1 MTIILHTKEEVH
13 SQNNKLSAQE
23 KLKQELSLRRLKRSD
38 SDDAP
43 KRKKAR
49 WESNPQH
56 AAGELKRSLHGNDY
70 QLKLLML
77 FAWEGKKSEVAFRL
91 ATEMTEAEKFDDLVF
106 RYVDNKGDTKY
117 RFLQAKHKQ
126 FIYEEENKI
135 KVSDLKSSE
144 DKNPFSLQKYF
155 VSYIKDTQKEDFK
168 DGSIKDFIICTNT
181 HFAFEPNTEIKE
193 KRKTIEEKEKWK
205 SFFDEIQDQDEV
217 LNLGGKLYRFKGY
230 KKDDKNDQ
238 DVRRSVISELQK
250 LFEEALRK
258 NGLKADDYINK
269 MDDFLDA
276 LVFAVEQPSRP
287 DLELEIKEKIGNEFN
302 LINDITYNDFY
313 LYMFEW
319 MQYRKKE
326 KGEKGEGRAHFLT
339 HDNLEKF
346 FEEAKQKIASLGLI
360 SSTLLYKAI
369 VKELRVKFQD
379 NIKTVQEINDF
390 LNNKDNKK
398 QILTIYQKN
407 SLLSVIKVCQLLDLE
422 KIDSVIFSDIRSL
435 SLLKGS
441 LVDPINAFKLQ
452 RRDTLIIENKLD
464 EEKRLDG
471 NTRNLLKSFYEIVK
485 NNHNKKIILI
495 NQQEQKVNTQQ
506 ILDDLL
512 KELSINKE
520 KKCKE
525 TNDDNNSLNDFDNN
539 SQLEFL
545 KKRKIIFQGKE
556 EEVSLDKL
564 ITQQDLKKN
573 PQLGKAI
580 EGEVLSNLLQNKRIE
595 IGKGLTDEK
604 YNDVKDYYISRKFY
618 RHIRIKKDFKEK
630 KSKFCVTYNDQI
642 NELNIQ
648 QNQDIVLVSD
658 IEDNFKKLCD
668 KYEGR
673 NIHWLK
679 REEGDLIWQQSYG
692 SLSKLRKCIDKSSD
706 PSKFTP
712 EEITG
717 FNDKMV
723 IIAAEPGMG
732 KSTVLTH
739 LAAKTKE
746 INPSSS
752 WIVRVNLVD
761 HSSVLRKLKENEI
774 NINEVEAVKFI
785 HRSAGFKLFEKK
797 EQQNDK
803 DRNQMIDEVLSL
815 IGIDEEGKIHLKDS
829 KKKVKNLSLL
839 EVELFNH
846 FYNQGKI
853 ALMFDGFDEISP
865 DYKDKVIELLETLKS
880 TEKVKKLLI
889 TTRQYPYVQ
898 SALEDKL
905 NMFSYAIEDFSEP
918 DQKKF
923 LKGFWEKK
931 LNIKIDGLD
940 DKLFKLFTDELIN
953 KFSESIRD
961 REGKFMGIALH
972 TMMIAEVLLDTFKD
986 FYHPDSQEL
995 SSKHKQEI
1003 SEKLNLATLYKHFI
1017 ETKFKEGLRKEN
1029 PDFDDIKDKPRTKKR
1044 FEKEKEEF
1052 IKNHKILALHT
1063 LFKVEELEGLF
1074 SKSELQKVDHLIQDI
1089 KEADEKNGIIDRIS
1103 DDGKPIFVH
1112 RTFAEYFAAEYFI
1125 SELILPSYSI
1135 ESKEEMLKFLLNR
1148 IFIDNN
1154 YNVIR
1159 NFINSK
1165 LSLVSFET
1173 YFFEHEH
1180 IVSELL
1186 KGSIEKP
1193 GKKTQLHVSAEE
1205 GLIEIIKFLLK
1216 NAPNGYV
1223 TAKVYDG
1230 VFDGGNSLHV
1240 AAENGHEE
1248 VIKVLLDYA
1257 ERNLSDEFVGFINSI
1272 SNKYYILN
1280 TPLHVAA
1287 VNGHEKIVKVLLD
1300 YAERNLSK
1308 KEFVKFINGITD
1320 QYTPPLDLP
1329 SYYFSTLH
1337 TYNISTT
1344 ILHLAA
1350 ENGYEK
1356 VVKVLLDYAER
1367 NLSKEEFVKFINTQ
1381 TIEDLTPLH
1390 SAAQRGHE
1398 KVVRALLSYAKKELS
1413 EKEFVKFINTQTIQG
1428 ATPLYLAAQNGH
1440 EEVVKVL
1447 LDYTERN
1454 LSKEEFIKFINTQ
1467 TIEGGTPLHAAAE
1480 NGHKEIVEALLN
1492 EGANLNANAI
1502 INGEHYTPLKL
1513 ASESQ
1518 DLSKN
1523 PHKKEQIVRVL
1534 KSTQELF
1541 TVIQRDE
1548 LNKEQKINRL
1558 IENGGIVGATDNEKG
1573 YTLLHYAVEKND
1585 GQIIDLLLEKGAD
1598 PTRVTVNKGNTPLHL
1613 AASRGYV
1620 RIVNAL
1626 LRRVEL
1632 ENPGKFNNFI
1642 NAQTTGGNTALHAA
1656 AKEGHIK
1663 VVKILL
1669 HDKAEANVKNSQDET
1684 PLQLAIQKN
1693 HAEVVKFLL
1702 NQGVT
1707 VDVKN
1712 LKIAN
1717 EEIKEIINQKL
1728 RLQEKITKS
1737 LECPPSPISGRRR
1750 REIGKCELSWNT
1762 DIEKIREGEE
1772 NIRSL
1777 SNLKINSDKFIN
1789 YIKDESISEN
1799 KRTQL
1804 IQLAEQVPITGQSQG
1819 LVHKLISNQKFINHL
1834 SRVGKISG
1842 MTMQV
1847 MMAKNVLADAVNGN
1861 YQGLAINL
1869 GFIVLPFGV
1878 KAGENAA
1885 LKGLHSASEIAYAR
1899 GFKLAPLVESSLA
1912 QYFKVSSSFLARS
1925 TSAFIAYDLVK
1936 ELRNGTKEALV
1947 GVVGDSV
1954 YLGVDAAELGIE
1966 VAEGFGV
1973 LEGVSSVTGPIG
1985 ATIGAV
1991 VFVGTDVYQAV
2002 KKVENIDR
2010 LVHLTAEER
2019 FLEGIRAFIGIGT
2032 ERHIEELIEKKQ
2044 LYNQLVKQALEYLKQ
2059 HNDIQ
2064 RYVFPTGKLVQDT
2077 CNIVQYKEQCPSP
2090 DVHSDFM
2097 VMPGEPT
2104 GLGIRNACHKDANGN
2119 LFILKERE
2127 ECITKFK
2134 PDSNNMVILDEQKPD
2149 IKWSKI
2155 RPNNPPEGNLFCI
2168 PQGHGNL
2175 APGLAYSCNNAI
2187 GVEYSSNRT
2196 DNYTFI
2202 DLGDGTDLGIGFN
2215 NSSNIFLIGNGY
2227 KTIHGGEKDDT
2238 FILQGNRFEGK
2249 IFGRNGAN
2257 TLDLSKFSP
2266 QSKSLFLRFH
2276 GNNLSTLGGLI
2287 DQISKVITR
2296 ENKED
2301 IISCKDVTLK
2311 YIDGRGGRNENE
2323 QDVITIEFDY
2333 CHKLFGTTIDCRD
2346 YLSGKFTPKV
2356 QIMLRDYTTVNNY
2369 ASKGNFSYFVDQKEG
2384 KASVD
2389 ILSTSK
2395 NEFIFNNTLEDIKA
2409 INFNSSNVVDRG
2421 TIKFTFLPH
2430 NTEALISYKLK
2441 GVSFI
2446 LNDGT
2451 AISVSKEG
2459 NLYALQNSNKSV
2471 DEIINSYSRVANNLK
2486 MSIFV
2491 HSLLNNESIV
2501 VGHGKHDVIENNPEY
2516 KSHLIGNGGEN
2527 IFVVTSDKL
2536 PIPEIVLYDVDQ
2548 ENKIDTLD
2556 LRKIR
2561 KQVESDLNVKIK
2573 TRIITSGKDLIVQLF
2588 YEKDNEVSESNIV
2601 QVRLKNGLLTNW
2613 YERLHVIMNHVPMKI
2628 EEFELRP
2635 LPLVFD
2641 NNEEIIRIAA
2651 EDVDKNNK
2659 VIISQK
2665 VEDYTFSKLGNDLIM
2680 TFNHN
2685 ASLILSEFYKNKE
2698 METLTI
2704 RFANKEVAI
2713 KDELNNVRSFD
2724 DLKEEYKNSTAS
2736 IINSF
2741 NTTEASNSI
2750 EASNSTETRV
2760 EPLKRNRRNVESNA
2774 KSAASRPASFVNT
2787 IVNAFTNAIIGT
2799 VQGIISARTSAGY
2812 SSSSADDKPSNYKS
2826 SVNGYKPEGTA
2837 NSISQVDAKMD
2848 VNGTIMLFDLLIRKV
2863 TGQKYISTVD
2873 QSISPLEAQGYALN
2887 ITNRFEKVLN
2897 KTAIKSG
2904 ISLTHLNLDPVAVQS
2919 AIVRKII
2926 NGRFSEIAKTL
2937 YSFAKE
2943 ACPEYK
2949 QTDKFLVHLRSQ
2961 LEGEKVL
2968 QQKVEKP
2975 YKDLSQEVS
2984 RKVELSKKP
2993 DTFLNGTSVVKGI
3006 SRGIN

>member
-1 MTIILHTKEEVH
+1 MFNQIFQQTSLNRFKRSDLDQDISNFPDIFSRRTGTQEGYHGYQYEVGLSMLYLLRGLKLGSDFRLGSNVDGIGASDDIVFLYSANQKKKRLVVVQAKH
-13 SQNNKLSAQE
+13 RNKLSAYHNIIFSDLFISNGKDRNDQKKDFGLEKYFKSYLDIKKSNKFKDSDITVIIHTNVDLNLKKECEYRNEKISLENYVKKIKLPDDNILNIGKGTKDTYYKIKHHDELIKYFTNSDEVKDFLSALRFAVNQPNQSVLDPIIKNEIKEIYKISDSKEIDMIFGYVRYKVEKWWERKGNVIKYLNKKDDYFKEAITNLKNLELTALFWEYRDKTRNFDLEFIPNKRLLGFLDSDSKEQIFNIISKQSILSSIRAYQTFRTLGKYKEDSSYIFMSLSSILSSEQLVIDAFESRDLLVIECKEEVKNTDDIIKLHE
-23 KLKQELSLRRLKRSD
+23 KLKKIISKASD
-38 SDDAP
+38 
-43 KRKKAR
+43 
-49 WESNPQH
+49 
-56 AAGELKRSLHGNDY
+56 
-70 QLKLLML
+70 
-77 FAWEGKKSEVAFRL
+77 
-91 ATEMTEAEKFDDLVF
+91 
-106 RYVDNKGDTKY
+106 
-117 RFLQAKHKQ
+117 
-126 FIYEEENKI
+126 
-135 KVSDLKSSE
+135 
-144 DKNPFSLQKYF
+144 
-155 VSYIKDTQKEDFK
+155 
-168 DGSIKDFIICTNT
+168 
-181 HFAFEPNTEIKE
+181 
-193 KRKTIEEKEKWK
+193 
-205 SFFDEIQDQDEV
+205 
-217 LNLGGKLYRFKGY
+217 
-230 KKDDKNDQ
+230 
-238 DVRRSVISELQK
+238 
-250 LFEEALRK
+250 
-258 NGLKADDYINK
+258 
-269 MDDFLDA
+269 
-276 LVFAVEQPSRP
+276 
-287 DLELEIKEKIGNEFN
+287 
-302 LINDITYNDFY
+302 
-313 LYMFEW
+313 
-319 MQYRKKE
+319 
-326 KGEKGEGRAHFLT
+326 
-339 HDNLEKF
+339 
-346 FEEAKQKIASLGLI
+346 
-360 SSTLLYKAI
+360 
-369 VKELRVKFQD
+369 
-379 NIKTVQEINDF
+379 
-390 LNNKDNKK
+390 
-398 QILTIYQKN
+398 
-407 SLLSVIKVCQLLDLE
+407 
-422 KIDSVIFSDIRSL
+422 
-435 SLLKGS
+435 
-441 LVDPINAFKLQ
+441 
-452 RRDTLIIENKLD
+452 
-464 EEKRLDG
+464 
-471 NTRNLLKSFYEIVK
+471 
-485 NNHNKKIILI
+485 KKIILI
-495 NQQEQKVNTQQ
+495 TEQQQHALVNLFSIPDKDREDERINFIDLTDKAQERLPNEKIMFQGEEVTLGSIIEINDEESKRLIDGKVLSELIELIFNKNDIVVGSKLPDLGNIYRLFSDEFHDRTDDTIHVDRILIRKVNLKDDFRNDNRFLIVEENVDQDLSTQQ
-506 ILDDLL
+506 NKDITLVYEDDTKGKVKNRFNEL
-512 KELSINKE
+512 KLPKGSSAHLIKKENGQYIWQETRGSVSNLRQYVSEQHKFIEEIEENKL
-520 KKCKE
+520 CN
-525 TNDDNNSLNDFDNN
+525 TND
-539 SQLEFL
+539 
-545 KKRKIIFQGKE
+545 K
-556 EEVSLDKL
+556 V
-564 ITQQDLKKN
+564 
-573 PQLGKAI
+573 
-580 EGEVLSNLLQNKRIE
+580 
-595 IGKGLTDEK
+595 
-604 YNDVKDYYISRKFY
+604 
-618 RHIRIKKDFKEK
+618 
-630 KSKFCVTYNDQI
+630 
-642 NELNIQ
+642 
-648 QNQDIVLVSD
+648 
-658 IEDNFKKLCD
+658 
-668 KYEGR
+668 
-673 NIHWLK
+673 
-679 REEGDLIWQQSYG
+679 
-692 SLSKLRKCIDKSSD
+692 
-706 PSKFTP
+706 
-712 EEITG
+712 
-717 FNDKMV
+717 V
-723 IIAAEPGMG
+723 IISAEPGMG
-732 KSTVLTH
+732 KSETLTH
-739 LAAKTKE
+739 LSKE
-746 INPSSS
+746 SNKNGNWVIGINLKDCREQIESLSS
-752 WIVRVNLVD
+752 I
-761 HSSVLRKLKENEI
+761 SSVNIGDIKDKDIVIRKIVETLSQSGTDKGSLEDRLKEKGKI
-774 NINEVEAVKFI
+774 
-785 HRSAGFKLFEKK
+785 
-797 EQQNDK
+797 
-803 DRNQMIDEVLSL
+803 VLSQ
-815 IGIDEEGKIHLKDS
+815 S
-829 KKKVKNLSLL
+829 KLVIS
-839 EVELFNH
+839 
-846 FYNQGKI
+846 
-853 ALMFDGFDEISP
+853 FDGFDEIDS
-865 DYKDKVIELLETLKS
+865 DEQTKVNESLQSLQDEIKKDIVIKSMVKFLSSVDNEGLSQGLSKALLEYRLKTQGKLIISFDGFDEIDLDEQIKVVEFLKS
-880 TEKVKKLLI
+880 LKDETKVDKI
-889 TTRQYPYVQ
+889 FVTTRQD
-898 SALEDKL
+898 ALNILEDKL
-905 NMFSYAIEDFSEP
+905 GVFSYNLNPLARERDGQLGGQEKLLSTLWQESLKEKLSSSDYSFEGFISSENGLKKCVKILLKNFP
-918 DQKKF
+918 EEKGRTFTDIPLHLVMAAYVTKHDIKNFYDDYKKEGNENINKNISDYFKKF
-923 LKGFWEKK
+923 KELNLLSLYEEFVRMKYDFYFNKYLKDDFEYDKIKGIKDSSIK
-931 LNIKIDGLD
+931 SLNEAHQNLALSYDILFPFNQVKDLIKREESIT
-940 DKLFKLFTDELIN
+940 FKDEQLSSIGIIYKVNN
-953 KFSESIRD
+953 KFS
-961 REGKFMGIALH
+961 
-972 TMMIAEVLLDTFKD
+972 
-986 FYHPDSQEL
+986 
-995 SSKHKQEI
+995 
-1003 SEKLNLATLYKHFI
+1003 
-1017 ETKFKEGLRKEN
+1017 
-1029 PDFDDIKDKPRTKKR
+1029 
-1044 FEKEKEEF
+1044 
-1052 IKNHKILALHT
+1052 
-1063 LFKVEELEGLF
+1063 
-1074 SKSELQKVDHLIQDI
+1074 
-1089 KEADEKNGIIDRIS
+1089 
-1103 DDGKPIFVH
+1103 FVH
-1112 RTFAEYFAAEYFI
+1112 KTFGEYFAAAR
-1125 SELILPSYSI
+1125 LATLAVRLPK
-1135 ESKEEMLKFLLNR
+1135 SKEDRGKRHKLIHDFLLEH
-1148 IFIDNN
+1148 IFKKENE
-1154 YNVIR
+1154 VIR
-1159 NFINSK
+1159 H
-1165 LSLVSFET
+1165 
-1173 YFFEHEH
+1173 FFD
-1180 IVSELL
+1180 LML
-1186 KGSIEKP
+1186 AKD
-1193 GKKTQLHVSAEE
+1193 
-1205 GLIEIIKFLLK
+1205 K
-1216 NAPNGYV
+1216 NG
-1223 TAKVYDG
+1223 
-1230 VFDGGNSLHV
+1230 
-1240 AAENGHEE
+1240 E
-1248 VIKVLLDYA
+1248 
-1257 ERNLSDEFVGFINSI
+1257 
-1272 SNKYYILN
+1272 NKYAIHNAALN
-1280 TPLHVAA
+1280 
-1287 VNGHEKIVKVLLD
+1287 NDIKKVK
-1300 YAERNLSK
+1300 S
-1308 KEFVKFINGITD
+1308 
-1320 QYTPPLDLP
+1320 
-1329 SYYFSTLH
+1329 
-1337 TYNISTT
+1337 
-1344 ILHLAA
+1344 
-1350 ENGYEK
+1350 
-1356 VVKVLLDYAER
+1356 
-1367 NLSKEEFVKFINTQ
+1367 
-1381 TIEDLTPLH
+1381 
-1390 SAAQRGHE
+1390 
-1398 KVVRALLSYAKKELS
+1398 
-1413 EKEFVKFINTQTIQG
+1413 
-1428 ATPLYLAAQNGH
+1428 
-1440 EEVVKVL
+1440 
-1447 LDYTERN
+1447 
-1454 LSKEEFIKFINTQ
+1454 
-1467 TIEGGTPLHAAAE
+1467 
-1480 NGHKEIVEALLN
+1480 
-1492 EGANLNANAI
+1492 
-1502 INGEHYTPLKL
+1502 
-1513 ASESQ
+1513 
-1518 DLSKN
+1518 
-1523 PHKKEQIVRVL
+1523 
-1534 KSTQELF
+1534 
-1541 TVIQRDE
+1541 
-1548 LNKEQKINRL
+1548 
-1558 IENGGIVGATDNEKG
+1558 
-1573 YTLLHYAVEKND
+1573 
-1585 GQIIDLLLEKGAD
+1585 LLEKDGSIINTTD
-1598 PTRVTVNKGNTPLHL
+1598 RGGRTPLHL
-1613 AASRGYV
+1613 AAAYGYYDIV
-1620 RIVNAL
+1620 EILLENKDVYVSATDNIFGWKPLDYADKANHLLPFLDLAIRRDKENIVDILVGHLKDEEPDRNIVNIL
-1626 LRRVEL
+1626 VGYLREEEPDRLTQIVNKKY
-1632 ENPGKFNNFI
+1632 ENYPNYNKYIDKYISTVSDN
-1642 NAQTTGGNTALHAA
+1642 
-1656 AKEGHIK
+1656 KE
-1663 VVKILL
+1663 
-1669 HDKAEANVKNSQDET
+1669 
-1684 PLQLAIQKN
+1684 QL
-1693 HAEVVKFLL
+1693 
-1702 NQGVT
+1702 
-1707 VDVKN
+1707 
-1712 LKIAN
+1712 
-1717 EEIKEIINQKL
+1717 
-1728 RLQEKITKS
+1728 EKIFDTLSDFAAYGAFLGESSDES
-1737 LECPPSPISGRRR
+1737 LEEGCLTSSSESSSERKR
-1750 REIGKCELSWNT
+1750 REISSKRCLFTWKDVDEFSVEKEDKR
-1762 DIEKIREGEE
+1762 DISKLR
-1772 NIRSL
+1772 
-1777 SNLKINSDKFIN
+1777 INSDKFID